1 MNDPIKE
8 LNDLIDT
15 VAGYKKLAE
24 TYRDIAREALEEAKL
39 WKDRYEELKGKSHV

>member
-24 TYRDIAREALEEAKL
+24 TYRDIAR
-39 WKDRYEELKGKSHV
+39 